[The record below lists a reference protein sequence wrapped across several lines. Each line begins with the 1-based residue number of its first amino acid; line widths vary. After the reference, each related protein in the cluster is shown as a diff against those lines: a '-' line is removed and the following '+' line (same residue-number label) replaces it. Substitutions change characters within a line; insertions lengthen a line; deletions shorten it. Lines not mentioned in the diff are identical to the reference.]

1 MKRGDAIRG
10 VVSVGAIALLLS
22 HLLLPGRVRI
32 DVIALVLLAVAI
44 LPWLGDV
51 FESIDFPGGGGV
63 RFRETVKAAGE
74 VVAAS
79 APAPEPAS
87 SSEPPR
93 PAAAPA
99 PGTEPE
105 AARRARHEPRKA
117 PDAWRNALPPSGDA
131 NLQLV
136 ALRIEIEKRLAAL
149 AERSG
154 AKPRSLADML
164 RTVED
169 LGVLDAR
176 VLDALRTLIRA
187 GNMAAHGRPIDRELG
202 EWVRDMGPDILRAL
216 DLRLVSRGA

>member
-1 MKRGDAIRG
+1 VKRADAIRG
-10 VVSVGAIALLLS
+10 VVSVGAVALLLS

-74 VVAAS
+74 VVVAS
-79 APAPEPAS
+79 APAPEPAAA
-87 SSEPPR
+87 SEPPR
-93 PAAAPA
+93 PAAAPT
-99 PGTEPE
+99 GEHE
-105 AARRARHEPRKA
+105 AARRPRHEPPKA
-117 PDAWRNALPPSGDA
+117 PDAWRTALPPSGDA

-149 AERSG
+149 AERNG
-154 AKPRSLADML
+154 AKPRSLPDML
-164 RTVED
+164 RAVED
-169 LGVLDAR
+169 LGVLDAH

-202 EWVRDMGPDILRAL
+202 DWVRDVGPDILRAL
-216 DLRLVSRGA
+216 DLRLESRGA